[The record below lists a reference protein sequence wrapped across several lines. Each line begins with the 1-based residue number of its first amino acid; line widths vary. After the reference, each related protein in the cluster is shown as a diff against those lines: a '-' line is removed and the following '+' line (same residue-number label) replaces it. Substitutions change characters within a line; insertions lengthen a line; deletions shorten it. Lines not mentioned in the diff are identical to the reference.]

1 MMRLTPRWKRRN
13 SLYKPQLEIT
23 PMQKPYLTFIRSY
36 SLVGSLGITIL
47 ASLQGCGGD
56 QPPTPPPN
64 TGGAGT
70 LSEAAK
76 GEAMFMVIQQTGT
89 NPDTYELVEKYPAS
103 QTRAILK
110 DMQGNERIL
119 TEAELKAMAEAEAKK
134 VEDGTSALTRP
145 VAENQGLSLGE
156 TVLAAAAGALIGG
169 MLANKLMGNAN
180 YQQHQQQQASKAQSS
195 ISRPATRT
203 DTRAVNPNQ
212 AQQPKSGFFGNN
224 NNANP
229 SNRSGSNSGSSFGG
243 GSAGG

>member
-1 MMRLTPRWKRRN
+1 MN
-13 SLYKPQLEIT
+13 
-23 PMQKPYLTFIRSY
+23 KPYIKPIISY
-36 SLVGSLGITIL
+36 SMVGSLGMTIL

-56 QPPTPPPN
+56 QPPAPPPN
-64 TGGAGT
+64 TGAGT
-70 LSEAAK
+70 ISEAAK
-76 GEAMFMVIQQTGT
+76 SEAMFMVIQQTGA

-110 DMQGNERIL
+110 DMKGNERIL

-134 VEDGTSALTRP
+134 VEAGTSALTQP
-145 VAENQGLSLGE
+145 VAQNQGLSLGE

-195 ISRPATRT
+195 ISRPAART

-229 SNRSGSNSGSSFGG
+229 SNRSGSAGGGSFGG
-243 GSAGG
+243 GSVGG